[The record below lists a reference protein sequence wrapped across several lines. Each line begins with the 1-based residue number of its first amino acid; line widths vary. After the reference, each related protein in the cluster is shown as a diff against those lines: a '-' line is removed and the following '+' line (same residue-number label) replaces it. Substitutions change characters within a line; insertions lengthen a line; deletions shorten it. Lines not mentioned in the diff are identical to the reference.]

1 MPRAKLN
8 KTRFEYDPET
18 GLFFGLKVKVDRDGY
33 LLAFIDRKKFL
44 LHRLVFLLEGI
55 DISGKLVDHIDGNR
69 QNNKRDNLRLVTFQE
84 NTYNKKVGKNNTSG
98 HKGITLEPNGKW
110 RARIS
115 ADKKR
120 YSLGVF
126 NSLDLALDA
135 LNKERQKL
143 HGEYSNEG

>member
-1 MPRAKLN
+1 MPRAKPN

-18 GLFFGLKVKVDRDGY
+18 GLFFG
-33 LLAFIDRKKFL
+33 
-44 LHRLVFLLEGI
+44 
-55 DISGKLVDHIDGNR
+55 
-69 QNNKRDNLRLVTFQE
+69 
-84 NTYNKKVGKNNTSG
+84 
-98 HKGITLEPNGKW
+98 HKGLTLEPNGKW
-110 RARIS
+110 RDRIS